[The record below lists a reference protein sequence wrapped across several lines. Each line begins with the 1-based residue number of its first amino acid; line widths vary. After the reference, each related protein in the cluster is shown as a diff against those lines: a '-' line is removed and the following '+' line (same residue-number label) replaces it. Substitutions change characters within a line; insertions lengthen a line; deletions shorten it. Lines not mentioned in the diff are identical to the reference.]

1 MESSR
6 AGVQTKDKEPDP
18 VHYLFLWASLVTQL
32 VKNPPVMKETWVR
45 TPGWEDSLKKGM
57 ATHSNI
63 LAWRIPWALQSMG
76 LERVEHDWV
85 TFTWPIFVNKVFCCN
100 TATLIHLYIVC
111 GCIHTTV
118 PEFSSCKS
126 LHSPQSLYRLAFYT
140 KRFLTLIQSIIIII
154 INIMIIIINNTIT
167 LSNSF
172 YFTCILSCFLNNP
185 MQQAGKILNDHLSYF
200 KNK

>member
-1 MESSR
+1 MDGWKFEKEYFPPSR
-6 AGVQTKDKEPDP
+6 N
-18 VHYLFLWASLVTQL
+18 YLKIKFSFHTIF
-32 VKNPPVMKETWVR
+32 KNT
-45 TPGWEDSLKKGM
+45 T
-57 ATHSNI
+57 
-63 LAWRIPWALQSMG
+63 IPNYFYTVYG
-76 LERVEHDWV
+76 YFCV
-85 TFTWPIFVNKVFCCN
+85 FT
-100 TATLIHLYIVC
+100 T
-111 GCIHTTV
+111 